1 MQIDREHLGIQ
12 SLYWLVILGLLVL
25 VFLAVKTLFF
35 PVLLGFLLA
44 FLTDPVVD
52 WLERRGWSRH
62 SGAMILFGFMLSLVV
77 LLATILIPML
87 QTQAQEISQHRG
99 EYLHILNGRASSLR
113 ETALHY
119 FPSELVAQAEAGAR
133 ASIVEKVAALRH
145 SLPDILTAFA
155 HALSI
160 GIFVPIIAF
169 FFMVQGAEIK
179 KWIIRLLPNRYF
191 EMTLMMMHNVN
202 SQLGGYL
209 RGQAMDCIIN
219 GTLYAVGLTL
229 LGVKG
234 GVVIGIFAGLMNA
247 VPYVGPV
254 IGAIPGMFSLML
266 DPAATMPWW
275 SVAVLFLGV
284 HLVDNVVI
292 YPATVGKSLNLPP
305 FVVILGILFGGSI
318 AGIPGMFL
326 TVPLL
331 GMARQTFCVFRESL
345 RSYKII

>member
-1 MQIDREHLGIQ
+1 MRIDREHLGIQ
-12 SLYWLVILGLLVL
+12 SLYWIVFAGLLVL
-25 VFLAVKTLFF
+25 IFLAVKTLFF
-35 PVLLGFLLA
+35 PVLFGFLLA

-52 WLERRGWSRH
+52 WLERRGWARH
-62 SGAMILFGFMLSLVV
+62 AAALILFGILLSIMVI
-77 LLATILIPML
+77 LATILVPLL
-87 QTQAQEISQHRG
+87 QTQVHDISLNREEYIQIFEGRIAQIRS
-99 EYLHILNGRASSLR
+99 
-113 ETALHY
+113 TALQY
-119 FPSELVAQAEAGAR
+119 FSPEMVAKAEAGVRLSLAGK
-133 ASIVEKVAALRH
+133 IEHLRE
-145 SLPDILTAFA
+145 SMPQILAGLA

-169 FFMVQGAEIK
+169 FFLVEGAEIK

-202 SQLGGYL
+202 TQLGGYM

-219 GTLYAVGLTL
+219 GTLYAIGLTL

-234 GVVIGIFAGLMNA
+234 GAVIGGFAGLMNA

-254 IGAIPGMFSLML
+254 IGAIPGIFSLML
-266 DPAATMPWW
+266 DPSATMPWW
-275 SVAVLFLGV
+275 SVVVLFLSI
-284 HLVDNVVI
+284 HMLDNVLI

-331 GMARQTFCVFRESL
+331 GMARQTFTVFRESL
-345 RSYKII
+345 KSYKII